1 MIFHSPLE
9 EEIRGTPLPHSCT
22 PRTSL
27 APKKENTL
35 TQHLS
40 VCLACSERAKK
51 NSPHILSPFVRQDGA
66 LDLRYID
73 PQFVKESVSD
83 MAEDVSVDVDVQI
96 DDTFAGFTYTTSYLD
111 SVFPESKS
119 TSTSEAAGDGEKRN
133 APSPL

>member
-1 MIFHSPLE
+1 
-9 EEIRGTPLPHSCT
+9 
-22 PRTSL
+22 
-27 APKKENTL
+27 
-35 TQHLS
+35 
-40 VCLACSERAKK
+40 
-51 NSPHILSPFVRQDGA
+51 
-66 LDLRYID
+66 
-73 PQFVKESVSD
+73 